1 MVGKLAKSHK
11 WFRKPG
17 FVLFYNCNFLLV
29 LDSLLMA
36 QTQID
41 VPYVF
46 PSIIINDDLVCSIY
60 IYLGKW
66 RKTNGENK

>member
-1 MVGKLAKSHK
+1 
-11 WFRKPG
+11 
-17 FVLFYNCNFLLV
+17 
-29 LDSLLMA
+29 MA